1 MANSES
7 LTAWLERWRRGDER
21 AAELIYN
28 QFRDQ
33 TFRLAYGLL
42 GHHEDAEEAAQ
53 DALTYALV
61 NIHKYDQDKSGFGT
75 WLHTITVS
83 RCRDK
88 RRRKL
93 LPSFSLSEW
102 LQKGQDLPDMLPD
115 PEAVT
120 AVYQTH
126 SQLWQAI
133 QSLKPHYREAIILRY
148 WAGCTYREMGEI
160 LGCPIPT
167 AQSRVRLAY
176 DQIRHQLEAPLRK
189 EVSARNSLS
198 ENE

>member
-1 MANSES
+1 MANSEP
-7 LTAWLERWRRGDER
+7 LNAWLERWRHGDER

-42 GHHEDAEEAAQ
+42 GHQEDAEEVAQ
-53 DALTYALV
+53 DTLTYALV
-61 NIHKYDQDKSGFGT
+61 NIHKYEEAKSGFGT

-88 RRRKL
+88 RRRKR
-93 LPSFSLSEW
+93 LPSFSLNEW
-102 LQKGQDLPDMLPD
+102 LQKGQDVPDGQPN
-115 PEAVT
+115 PEMVT
-120 AVYQTH
+120 AVHQTH
-126 SQLWQAI
+126 TQLWQAI
-133 QSLKPHYREAIILRY
+133 QSLKPNYREAVVLRY
-148 WAGCTYREMGEI
+148 WAGCTYREMAEI

-176 DQIRHQLEAPLRK
+176 DQIRTQLEGNGR
-189 EVSARNSLS
+189 S
-198 ENE
+198 ERTLISDLE

>member
-1 MANSES
+1 MANSDS
-7 LTAWLERWRRGDER
+7 LTAWLERWHRGDER

-61 NIHKYDQDKSGFGT
+61 NVHKYDQSKSGFAT

-93 LPSFSLSEW
+93 LPSFSLSDW
-102 LQKGQDLPDMLPD
+102 LQKGQDLPDGAPT
-115 PEAVT
+115 PETIT
-120 AVYQTH
+120 AVHQTH
-126 SQLWQAI
+126 TQLWQAI
-133 QSLKPHYREAIILRY
+133 QSLKPNYREAIVLRY
-148 WAGCTYREMGEI
+148 WAGCTYREMAEI
-160 LGCPIPT
+160 LDCPIPT

-176 DQIRHQLEAPLRK
+176 DQIKTQLVEPEMGTGFETRLLADK
-189 EVSARNSLS
+189 
-198 ENE
+198 